1 LAKYLLLIGGMNRI
15 FTIVVADDDVDDQAL
30 VKEGFED
37 CKAQV
42 IIDSVFNGLE
52 LMDYLLKR
60 ERYKHHKVTPDL
72 ILLDL
77 NMPLM
82 DGFNVLKEIKETTHL
97 NIPIYIITT
106 SRSKAERDQA
116 LKLGASGFFNKGF
129 SSREIKAVM
138 REICH
143 ECFENGDR
151 AEDLS
156 VPHKS

>member
-1 LAKYLLLIGGMNRI
+1 MHKI

-42 IIDSVFNGLE
+42 KLDPVFNGLE

-60 ERYKHHKVTPDL
+60 ARYKNLEITPDL

-82 DGFNVLKEIKETTHL
+82 DGFNVLTEIKEKTNL

-106 SRSKAERDQA
+106 SRNNADKEKA
-116 LKLGASGFFNKGF
+116 LSLGARGFFSKGY
-129 SSREIKAVM
+129 SSQDIKAVM
-138 REICH
+138 KEICH
-143 ECFENGDR
+143 DCFETDEQLAGNM
-151 AEDLS
+151 
-156 VPHKS
+156 HQKN